1 MLRAH
6 LGAALPEYSPNK
18 CSQNFRLMYAVGG
31 AWKWV
36 VHTAMHAGYHMTLTL
51 AVSLCIA
58 IDRPDEAFPA
68 TTVSSIS

>member
-1 MLRAH
+1 M
-6 LGAALPEYSPNK
+6 E
-18 CSQNFRLMYAVGG
+18 
-31 AWKWV
+31 V
-36 VHTAMHAGYHMTLTL
+36 VLHNVMHAGYHMTLTL